1 MLNIKEVKERI
12 EILENNEN
20 TEEYDEMLDEVGIML
35 DEVGIDTSIYSASM
49 ILKNIDE
56 IAYRCGFDDY
66 NDEELSNFISELEDL
81 EEELKKEQL
90 LFLIIKFGGFKME
103 YKKALEIFEDG
114 NWTEEESA
122 LFYYNWFGED
132 YLFDFMKEGRE
143 ENKEGFI
150 YLIKEIKK

>member
-20 TEEYDEMLDEVGIML
+20 TEEYDEML

-81 EEELKKEQL
+81 EEELKK
-90 LFLIIKFGGFKME
+90 
-103 YKKALEIFEDG
+103 D
-114 NWTEEESA
+114 
-122 LFYYNWFGED
+122 
-132 YLFDFMKEGRE
+132 
-143 ENKEGFI
+143 
-150 YLIKEIKK
+150 

>member
-81 EEELKKEQL
+81 EEELKKE
-90 LFLIIKFGGFKME
+90 
-103 YKKALEIFEDG
+103 
-114 NWTEEESA
+114 
-122 LFYYNWFGED
+122 
-132 YLFDFMKEGRE
+132 
-143 ENKEGFI
+143 
-150 YLIKEIKK
+150 

>member
-1 MLNIKEVKERI
+1 MNEDRIKEVKERI

-20 TEEYDEMLDEVGIML
+20 TEEYDKML

-81 EEELKKEQL
+81 EEELKKE
-90 LFLIIKFGGFKME
+90 
-103 YKKALEIFEDG
+103 
-114 NWTEEESA
+114 
-122 LFYYNWFGED
+122 
-132 YLFDFMKEGRE
+132 
-143 ENKEGFI
+143 
-150 YLIKEIKK
+150 

>member
-20 TEEYDEMLDEVGIML
+20 TEEYDEML

-66 NDEELSNFISELEDL
+66 NDEELSNLISELEDL
-81 EEELKKEQL
+81 EEELKK
-90 LFLIIKFGGFKME
+90 
-103 YKKALEIFEDG
+103 D
-114 NWTEEESA
+114 
-122 LFYYNWFGED
+122 
-132 YLFDFMKEGRE
+132 
-143 ENKEGFI
+143 
-150 YLIKEIKK
+150 

>member
-1 MLNIKEVKERI
+1 MNEDRIKEVKERI

-20 TEEYDEMLDEVGIML
+20 TEEYDEML

-81 EEELKKEQL
+81 EEELKKE
-90 LFLIIKFGGFKME
+90 
-103 YKKALEIFEDG
+103 
-114 NWTEEESA
+114 
-122 LFYYNWFGED
+122 
-132 YLFDFMKEGRE
+132 
-143 ENKEGFI
+143 
-150 YLIKEIKK
+150 